1 MDKVREF
8 VAIAFSA
15 VVALALA
22 FSLFS
27 MFYLRLK
34 NPQADIAMW
43 LDISLACLGY
53 IVGILA
59 GLFGVPPPVPP
70 GRKTSAN

>member
-8 VAIAFSA
+8 VAFGFSA

-22 FSLFS
+22 FSLFA
-27 MFYLRLK
+27 MFYLRFK
-34 NPQADIAMW
+34 NPQADIAVW
-43 LDISLACLGY
+43 SDISLACLGY

-70 GRKTSAN
+70 HRKTSAN